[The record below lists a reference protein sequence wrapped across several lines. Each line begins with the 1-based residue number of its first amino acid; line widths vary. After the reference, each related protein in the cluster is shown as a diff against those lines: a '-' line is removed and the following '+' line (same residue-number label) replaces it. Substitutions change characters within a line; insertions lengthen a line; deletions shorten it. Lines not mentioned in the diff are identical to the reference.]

1 MADVLIRSA
10 RFRTFLPSCVSLLSK
25 SRHLR
30 ALVTLRK
37 GILGLA
43 FSDRDRTRAGWDFI
57 QSSLL
62 SPFDKLYFCGKLRLS
77 GAYFIFMVN
86 CSL

>member
-10 RFRTFLPSCVSLLSK
+10 RFRAFLPSCVSLLSK
-25 SRHLR
+25 PRHLR
-30 ALVTLRK
+30 ALVTLSK

-43 FSDRDRTRAGWDFI
+43 FSDRDRAGWDFV

-62 SPFDKLYFCGKLRLS
+62 RSPFDKLYFCGKLRLS

>member
-1 MADVLIRSA
+1 MTDVLIRSA
-10 RFRTFLPSCVSLLSK
+10 RFRAFLPSCVSLLSK
-25 SRHLR
+25 PRHLR
-30 ALVTLRK
+30 ALVTLSK

-43 FSDRDRTRAGWDFI
+43 FSDRDRAGWDFT

>member
-10 RFRTFLPSCVSLLSK
+10 RFRASCVSLLSK
-25 SRHLR
+25 PRHLR
-30 ALVTLRK
+30 ALVTLSK

-43 FSDRDRTRAGWDFI
+43 FSDRDRAGWDFV

-62 SPFDKLYFCGKLRLS
+62 RSPFDKLYFCGKLRLS